1 MPNAIVFVS
10 EVIVMD
16 GPMWTRTSESRWP
29 RLGMEEWTGCCQD
42 CNIMKLKM
50 GGRIVPSIP
59 FCDYYASST
68 PTPAIRNGVTHIIVS
83 KKEKNIFE
91 DNGWLFSKFSTK
103 IIKLEWKGI

>member
-1 MPNAIVFVS
+1 VHKQKRLICGVGVKKPMPNAIVFVR

-50 GGRIVPSIP
+50 GGRIFPL

-68 PTPAIRNGVTHIIVS
+68 PTPAIKNGVTHIIVS
-83 KKEKNIFE
+83 KKSIFRIML
-91 DNGWLFSKFSTK
+91 GHF
-103 IIKLEWKGI
+103 